1 MQAKIPSTDMKFI
14 FVKIKQIR
22 KNWKM
27 FILLV
32 YVHESESYVLTFLLT
47 FILLLL
53 HGFHGNTWQ

>member
-1 MQAKIPSTDMKFI
+1 
-14 FVKIKQIR
+14 
-22 KNWKM
+22 M